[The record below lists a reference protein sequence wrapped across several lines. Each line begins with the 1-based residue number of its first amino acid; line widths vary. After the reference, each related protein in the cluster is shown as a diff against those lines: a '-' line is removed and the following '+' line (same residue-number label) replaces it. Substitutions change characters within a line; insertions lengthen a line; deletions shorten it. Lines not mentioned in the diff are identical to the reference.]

1 MPNFCKYC
9 GDPVTEGEVFCDNC
23 GKRIEAPPPPPPKN
37 TVCARCGAESTPS
50 AKFCRSCGAPVAAT
64 PTPPPPPPKL
74 LCANCGAEL
83 KPGVKF
89 CRDCGTPVTVT
100 AAPAAAPAPARAR
113 RTAKKTAAPPPPS
126 AEKPRRAASPARSKA
141 TPPPLPKAAPTPPPL
156 PDGKPGAPQPAA
168 AYPLTQRLD
177 AAAAPGEVDCG
188 VIQLPGLAPIQQAA
202 EKGLSPLGGIVSTL
216 GSFLGGVFGIFR
228 SPGAFIGTAL
238 MAAIWFVL
246 AQLRES
252 GVGAEIVDPLSWFTF
267 AQGVHA
273 RSGAGAVGGLFGMGA
288 VAAMFGTLLSGG
300 MIDAFRGFGSLFTG
314 HGERRSL
321 VSVVIGVVLGGALY
335 FAFAGE
341 NVSADTAMA
350 GIAGAVLSLEAL
362 GAGDGPLYTLVQ
374 SLTSRAR
381 NGVRSAVRGRCDGLL
396 TGLALGFAS
405 VTALSALGVL
415 EGLP

>member
-64 PTPPPPPPKL
+64 
-74 LCANCGAEL
+74 
-83 KPGVKF
+83 V
-89 CRDCGTPVTVT
+89 
-100 AAPAAAPAPARAR
+100 APAAAPAPARAR
-113 RTAKKTAAPPPPS
+113 RTAKKTAAPPPPP

-141 TPPPLPKAAPTPPPL
+141 PPPPLPKAPTPPPL
-156 PDGKPGAPQPAA
+156 PGGKPGAPQPAA
-168 AYPLTQRLD
+168 AYPLTQRMD

-202 EKGLSPLGGIVSTL
+202 EKALSPLGGIVSTL

-252 GVGAEIVDPLSWFTF
+252 GVGAEIVAPLSWFTF

-300 MIDAFRGFGSLFTG
+300 MIDAFKGFGSLFTG